1 VGLIDLAFRISI
13 DGLDITERLRPILVD
28 LTVTDKAG
36 TVSDTA
42 SILLADPGGRI
53 VMPRRGAKVAIDLPL
68 GVGLVP
74 VFAGGVDDVR
84 SKYDRGTGLQMQI
97 AAKGMDTRGALKA
110 PREQHWDDADLK
122 TVLREAGEAAGVTV
136 KVHESLGS
144 IRRAWWGMDGES
156 LVAFGRRIARETGA
170 TFKFTGGSEAVLAPR
185 SSGLSAGGKA
195 LPSILV
201 RPGDNLLSLD
211 LAPEHGRPRFGKI
224 RARWYDLK
232 EGRLRTE
239 TVETEDE
246 DGGEQT
252 LPETAADEEAA
263 GHAAGSEKA
272 EAERAK
278 GGGRV
283 EITGDPRATP
293 EGSALLSGVRPG
305 IDGSYTIETV
315 THSLSRGRGF
325 VTALDLVKPGDG
337 VGKDD
342 R

>member
-1 VGLIDLAFRISI
+1 MGLTGIIFRVSI

-28 LTVTDKAG
+28 LSVTDKAG

-42 SILLADPGGRI
+42 TLLLADPGGRI
-53 VMPRRGAKVAIDLPL
+53 VMPRRGARVAVELPWR
-68 GVGLVP
+68 GGLVP

-84 SKYDRGTGLQMQI
+84 SKYDRGAGLRMQI
-97 AAKGMDTRGALKA
+97 AAKGMDTRGGVKA
-110 PREQHWDDADLK
+110 PRERHWDDTDLA
-122 TVLREAGEAAGVTV
+122 TVLREAGEDAGVTV
-136 KVHESLGS
+136 KVHESLGA

-156 LVAFGRRIARETGA
+156 LVAFGRRIARETGT
-170 TFKFTGGSEAVLAPR
+170 TFKFTGGREAVLAPR
-185 SSGLSAGGKA
+185 SSGMSAGGKP
-195 LPSILV
+195 LPSIVV

-211 LAPEHGRPRFGKI
+211 IAPDHGRPRFSKVK
-224 RARWYDLK
+224 ARWYDLK

-252 LPETAADEEAA
+252 LPETAADADAA
-263 GHAAGSEKA
+263 GRAAGSEQA

-283 EITGDPRATP
+283 EITGNPTATP
-293 EGSALLSGVRPG
+293 EGAAEIAGVRRG
-305 IDGSYTIETV
+305 VDGAYTIETV
-315 THSLSRGRGF
+315 THSLTRGRGF

-337 VGKDD
+337 VGEDE